1 MEGLRATAGIP
12 RPTGRHAATVLIPLS
27 ALTLAAWLITG
38 ERMAGMNGGPG
49 TDLGSLGFF
58 TTAWVVMMAAMMFP
72 SVWPALVAHSGI
84 QSDRRERSRAT
95 PVGATAAFAAGYLT
109 AWTAAG
115 LLAYGFLETLRSQ
128 SVDAFAWD
136 RGGPYIAGCVILL
149 AATYQ
154 LTPLKDV
161 CLSRCRNPMMFVIGA
176 WRPGRLGAMRMGLEH
191 GSWCLGCCWALM
203 ATLFAV
209 GVMSVGWMAFIAGLI
224 AIEKLLPWRR
234 AASLAVAGALVA
246 LAIAVATA
254 PAIVPGLTLPG
265 SGPSMDAMG
274 AMSQGR

>member
-1 MEGLRATAGIP
+1 MEGLGATAGFS

-27 ALTLAAWLITG
+27 AVTLAAWLLTG
-38 ERMAGMNGGPG
+38 ERMAGMDNGPG

-72 SVWPALVAHSGI
+72 SVWPALVAHSRI
-84 QSDRRERSRAT
+84 PSDRPERSQGA
-95 PVGATAAFAAGYLT
+95 PVGTTAAFAAGYIT

-115 LLAYGFLETLRSQ
+115 LVAYASLESLRSM

-149 AATYQ
+149 AAIYQ
-154 LTPLKDV
+154 LTPLKEV
-161 CLSRCRNPMMFVIGA
+161 CLSRCRNPMMFVIGS

-209 GVMSVGWMAFIAGLI
+209 GVMSVGWMALI
-224 AIEKLLPWRR
+224 AALIAVEKLLPWRR
-234 AASLAVAGALVA
+234 VASLAIAGALVA

-254 PAIVPGLTLPG
+254 PASVPGLTLPG
-265 SGPSMDAMG
+265 SGPSMDSMG
-274 AMSQGR
+274 AMTQGR